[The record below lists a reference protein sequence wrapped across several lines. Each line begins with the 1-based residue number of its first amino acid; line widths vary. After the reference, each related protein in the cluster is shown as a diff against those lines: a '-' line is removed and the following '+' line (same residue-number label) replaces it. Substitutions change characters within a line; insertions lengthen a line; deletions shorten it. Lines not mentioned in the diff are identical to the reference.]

1 MAKEIERKWLVKN
14 IPDEKPFKESKN
26 LFQGYLKTGID
37 YEVRISNR
45 FHLTAKSGSGLVRE
59 ENIFDISP
67 EIYNVLL
74 PLTVGKQVH
83 KSRLYFKIHDDL
95 VAEVDVYEGP
105 NEGIKT
111 VEVEFPDEESAKSFQ
126 PPEWFGEEV
135 SDNIKY
141 KNSLLAC

>member
-14 IPDEKPFKESKN
+14 FPDEKPFKESKN

-45 FHLTAKSGSGLVRE
+45 CHLTAKSGSGLVRE

-67 EIYNVLL
+67 EIYNALL